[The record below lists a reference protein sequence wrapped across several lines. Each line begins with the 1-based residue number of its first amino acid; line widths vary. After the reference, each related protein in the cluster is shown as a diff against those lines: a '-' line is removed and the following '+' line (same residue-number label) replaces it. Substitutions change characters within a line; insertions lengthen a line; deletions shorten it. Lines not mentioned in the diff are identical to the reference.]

1 MKSSTKDDKHILR
14 LRFTFVHLR
23 SKMTNLLEIRR
34 SASTPYNAS
43 RRPERQVALT
53 TEKLGLTSLWVV
65 TNRFMMI
72 LTVYRLFQGGALD
85 SQVTDSQFING
96 LIGDGET
103 ALGRLCK
110 TTNLS
115 TPNRRS
121 APCVQR
127 HTCQCGNRIWRFEF
141 FSSDFSARQLAKS
154 VHQKQVWVQLCH
166 KRCCIHLS
174 HRLVDIIISWHMF
187 NRYHDRLPTKV
198 PFKWSWARTNKR

>member
-1 MKSSTKDDKHILR
+1 
-14 LRFTFVHLR
+14 
-23 SKMTNLLEIRR
+23 MTNLLEIRW
-34 SASTPYNAS
+34 STITPYNAS
-43 RRPERQVALT
+43 RCPECQVALT
-53 TEKLGLTSLWVV
+53 TEKLGLTLLWVV

-85 SQVTDSQFING
+85 SQVTDSQFIDG

-103 ALGRLCK
+103 ALGCLYK

-121 APCVQR
+121 APGVQR

-141 FSSDFSARQLAKS
+141 FSSDFSARQLVKS
-154 VHQKQVWVQLCH
+154 VHQKQIWVQLCH

-174 HRLVDIIISWHMF
+174 HHLVDIIMSWHIF
-187 NRYHDRLPTKV
+187 NHYHNCLPTKV
-198 PFKWSWARTNKR
+198 SFEWSWARTNKQ